1 MHPAELHRR
10 VSSAYRDAES
20 PPPARQI
27 VLVLDRAIRHLGDA
41 RQAIQERRIEARYQH
56 VVKAQAIVAALQSC
70 LDFERGGEIARTL
83 DRLYNHTLGRLMLI
97 NLRNDPAICEELR
110 QLLDRM
116 RAGWAAIDAG
126 GTAEAAP
133 TPRREP
139 RAVPVCA

>member
-10 VSSAYRDAES
+10 VSSAYRDAEA

-27 VLVLDRAIRHLGDA
+27 VLLLDRAIRHLGEA
-41 RQAIQERRIEARYQH
+41 RQAIEERRIETRYQH
-56 VVKAQAIVAALQSC
+56 VVKAHAIVAALQSC

-110 QLLDRM
+110 QLLGQM
-116 RAGWAAIDAG
+116 RAGWAAIVDDGA
-126 GTAEAAP
+126 AAAAP
-133 TPRREP
+133 APRLDQH
-139 RAVPVCA
+139 AMPVCA

>member
-27 VLVLDRAIRHLGDA
+27 VLLLDRAIRHLGEA
-41 RQAIQERRIEARYQH
+41 RQAIQECRIEARYQH
-56 VVKAQAIVAALQSC
+56 VVKAHAIVAALQSC

-116 RAGWAAIDAG
+116 RTGWAAIDAG
-126 GTAEAAP
+126 EPAETAPAP
-133 TPRREP
+133 RLDP